1 MVYVIHK
8 VHFIE
13 NGGEKETSVD
23 FNNII
28 CFTSWKKAESFV
40 KQSLTECENMPPYI
54 AREEDLSRYE
64 YKDYAKRV
72 VRYIQQEYFCGV
84 RGEYIIVQPD
94 IR

>member
-1 MVYVIHK
+1 MVYVICK
-8 VHFIE
+8 GHFE
-13 NGGEKETSVD
+13 NGKVSFAD
-23 FNNII
+23 FNDTI

-40 KQSLTECENMPPYI
+40 KESLTECKNMPPYI
-54 AREEDLSRYE
+54 AREEDLSRFE

-84 RGEYIIVQPD
+84 RAEYKIVQPD

>member
-23 FNNII
+23 FNNIK

-40 KQSLTECENMPPYI
+40 KQSLTECKNMPPYT
-54 AREEDLSRYE
+54 AREEELTRYE

-72 VRYIQQEYFCGV
+72 VRYIHQEYFCGV
-84 RGEYIIVQPD
+84 RAEYIIVQPD

>member
-1 MVYVIHK
+1 MVYVIQK

-23 FNNII
+23 FNNIL

-40 KQSLTECENMPPYI
+40 KQSLTAHKNMPPYT
-54 AREEDLSRYE
+54 AREEDLSRYGYE
-64 YKDYAKRV
+64 YYAKRV
-72 VRYIQQEYFCGV
+72 VRYIQKEYFCGV
-84 RGEYIIVQPD
+84 RAEYIIVQPY